1 MLQLIFL
8 ILKNYEKLEYWQF
21 FYNWQ
26 RPHGSLGG
34 KPPSQIISDLSEK
47 TPFWDEI
54 VASYDSKKER
64 IQVAN
69 YQHDLAIRK
78 LKGSL

>member
-1 MLQLIFL
+1 MPEAHDLSDFKKLR
-8 ILKNYEKLEYWQF
+8 EELEYWQF

-34 KPPSQIISDLSEK
+34 KPPSQIISDLIEK
-47 TPFWDEI
+47 TPFWDQI

-64 IQVAN
+64 IK
-69 YQHDLAIRK
+69 LLIIRMIW
-78 LKGSL
+78 LFEN